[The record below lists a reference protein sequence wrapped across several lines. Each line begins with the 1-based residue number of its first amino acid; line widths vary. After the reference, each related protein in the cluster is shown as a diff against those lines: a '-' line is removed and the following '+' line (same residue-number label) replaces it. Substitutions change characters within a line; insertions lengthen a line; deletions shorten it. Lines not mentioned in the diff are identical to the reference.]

1 MAAVLAL
8 DFSPKGTLCSGLW
21 RCMIYFQLL
30 IILLLIG
37 LNGFLAMSELAVVA
51 SRRSRLRLL
60 VARAV
65 AGADRALALNSDPGR
80 FLSTVQTGITLI
92 GILSGA
98 YSGATVGAQLSDVLV
113 QAGMANGLAQAIG
126 VGSVVAVITYVSLI
140 FGELVPKQFALSN
153 PERVAVQVAPVM
165 LVLARFSRPVVW
177 VLDRSARF
185 VLSFGSRRPS
195 DHTVSDED
203 VKAIILEAESA
214 GVLEAGERKMIS
226 GVMRLS
232 DRAVR
237 GVMTPRTDV
246 DWLTLSDAEAEIRA
260 DLLASRHSRLPVAET
275 ADGPIVGIVQA
286 RDLLANLLNHAELN
300 IAAQVRRAPIVLD
313 SAGALDVLTALQ
325 TSEVPMALVHDEYG
339 HFEGIVTP
347 GDLLAAIAGTFRS
360 DRGEDELVIRRRD
373 GSWLLPGSM
382 PADEMAEQLGILLPE
397 PRDYETVGGLVISHL
412 QRLPAVG
419 DMIEAFGFRFEVVA
433 LDGRRIERVLA
444 SRRA

>member
-1 MAAVLAL
+1 
-8 DFSPKGTLCSGLW
+8 
-21 RCMIYFQLL
+21 MIYSQLL
-30 IILLLIG
+30 IIVLLIA

-60 VARAV
+60 AARSV
-65 AGADRALALNSDPGR
+65 RGADRALRLNSDPGR

-98 YSGATVGAQLSDVLV
+98 YSGTTIGAQLSAVLV
-113 QAGMANGLAQAIG
+113 QSGMASGPANALG
-126 VGSVVAVITYVSLI
+126 VGSVVAIITYASLI

-165 LVLARFSRPVVW
+165 LVLARISRPVVW
-177 VLDRSARF
+177 ILDRSARF
-185 VLSFGSRRPS
+185 ILSFAARRPS
-195 DHTVSDED
+195 DHAVTEED

-214 GVLEAGERKMIS
+214 GVLEAGERQMIS

-232 DRAVR
+232 DRPVR

-246 DWLTLSDAEAEIRA
+246 DWLTLGESEEEIRA
-260 DLLASRHSRLPVAET
+260 SLITSRHSRLPVAET
-275 ADGPIVGIVQA
+275 ADGPIIGVVQA
-286 RDLLANLLNHAELN
+286 RDLLADLLNHEPFN
-300 IAAQVRRAPIVLD
+300 IAAHVRRAPIVLD

-347 GDLLAAIAGTFRS
+347 GDLLATIAGTFLS
-360 DRGEDELVIRRRD
+360 DRAENQLPVRHRD
-373 GSWLLPGSM
+373 GAWLLPGSM
-382 PADEMAEQLGILLPE
+382 AADEMAEQLGIVLPE
-397 PRDYETVGGLVISHL
+397 QRDYQTVGGLVISYL

-419 DMIEAFGFRFEVVA
+419 DATEAFGWRFEVIA
-433 LDGRRIERVLA
+433 LDGRRIEQVLA
-444 SRRA
+444 SRKA